1 MEYIQFEKYLKQADL
16 ILTGEGK
23 IDKQSFY
30 GKAPIGI
37 AQCAKKYDIPVIFI
51 GGSVEV
57 DAKDLKDS
65 GILSAFSLSNG
76 PMSLEETF
84 SKSEKLIKQTTKN
97 IVKTFF
103 HNQ

>member
-1 MEYIQFEKYLKQADL
+1 MCQ
-16 ILTGEGK
+16 
-23 IDKQSFY
+23 
-30 GKAPIGI
+30 
-37 AQCAKKYDIPVIFI
+37 KYDIPVIFI

-97 IVKTFF
+97 IVKHFSIT
-103 HNQ
+103 NNILRGC